1 MVKQRRPRKP
11 PSSSRS
17 SPPKRRRSAARPKKS
32 RRQAK
37 PAESETLKA
46 RQDRY
51 VEALRLYE
59 RALGALQGRD
69 FRTAG
74 TTFQQVIDQFPEERE
89 LHERSR
95 LYLLVCER
103 ESQPPPPPPQ
113 TLEERIYAA
122 TLAINAGSSEEA
134 LQYLTAAADQEPG
147 NDHVYYMLAVAHALR
162 ADIHTAVKHL
172 RHAID
177 LNSDNRLLAAQE
189 PDFDPLRSDEW
200 FRTAIAPPRR
210 RARSRPSH

>member
-1 MVKQRRPRKP
+1 MVKQRRPRKS
-11 PSSSRS
+11 PSSSRV
-17 SPPKRRRSAARPKKS
+17 SPPKRRRSATRPKKS
-32 RRQAK
+32 RPQAK
-37 PAESETLKA
+37 SAESETLKA

-74 TTFQQVIDQFPEERE
+74 TTFKQLIDQFPEERE

-134 LQYLTAAADQEPG
+134 IQYLTAAADQEPE
-147 NDHVYYMLAVAHALR
+147 NDHIYYMLAVAHVLR
-162 ADIHTAVKHL
+162 AEIQTAVEHL
-172 RHAID
+172 RHAIE
-177 LNSDNRLLAAQE
+177 LNSDNRLRAAQE

-200 FRTAIAPPRR
+200 FLTAIANPRR
-210 RARSRPSH
+210 RAPSRLSH